1 MYVQD
6 LRDIIRR
13 NLEDVRRE
21 KRNEKSSSPAKDLT
35 VGSPM
40 KLILGF
46 AFPMF
51 LGLLFQQFY
60 SLVDTMIVGKY
71 LGVDPFAGVGSTGS
85 LNFIVIGFCMGLCSG
100 FSVPISQ
107 SFGAKDF
114 PLLRKMVTNSVW
126 LCTFFSVVITT
137 LMLLF
142 CRPVLTW
149 MNTPENIFE
158 YAYIYIFIIFA
169 GIPCTIL
176 YNMTAA
182 ILRALGDSKS
192 PIIFLAISS
201 AINIGLDL
209 LLIIVFRMGVDGAAL
224 ATVVSQGV
232 SGVISIIY
240 IKKKFDI
247 LAMEKGDWK
256 LERHLAGKLTGVGI
270 PMGLQYSITGI
281 GSVIL
286 QTAVNGL
293 GSIYVASMTAGSKI
307 NIFLACPF
315 DALGQTMAPYAGQNI
330 GARKLDRVGKGL
342 RAACIIGFIVS
353 GLMVIVVKLFGDQL
367 TMLFLDEKDP
377 VIMQNS
383 TQFLIIVSAFYCLLT
398 LVNTVRFTIQGMGF
412 SSLAIIAGV
421 MEMIARGI
429 AGMLLVP
436 AFGYLGACYSSP
448 LAWLL
453 ADAFLIPA
461 FFLCKRKVARQL
473 EVGKA

>member
-1 MYVQD
+1 MS
-6 LRDIIRR
+6 
-13 NLEDVRRE
+13 EE
-21 KRNEKSSSPAKDLT
+21 KKEMKKSSSPAKDLT

-114 PLLRKMVTNSVW
+114 RMLRKMVTNSVW

-256 LERHLAGKLTGVGI
+256 LEKHLAGKLTGVGI

>member
-1 MYVQD
+1 MTEERKE
-6 LRDIIRR
+6 L
-13 NLEDVRRE
+13 
-21 KRNEKSSSPAKDLT
+21 KKSSSPAKDLT

-137 LMLLF
+137 LMLVF
-142 CRPVLTW
+142 CRPVLTL

-201 AINIGLDL
+201 VINIGLDL
-209 LLIIVFRMGVDGAAL
+209 LLIIVFRMGVEGAAL

-353 GLMVIVVKLFGDQL
+353 GLMVVVVKLFGGQL

-436 AFGYLGACYSSP
+436 VFGYLGACYSSP
-448 LAWLL
+448 LAWLF

-461 FFLCKRKVARQL
+461 FFFCKRKVARQL

>member
-1 MYVQD
+1 MS
-6 LRDIIRR
+6 
-13 NLEDVRRE
+13 EE
-21 KRNEKSSSPAKDLT
+21 KKEMKKSSSPAKDLT

-293 GSIYVASMTAGSKI
+293 GSIYVASMTADSKI

>member
-1 MYVQD
+1 MS
-6 LRDIIRR
+6 
-13 NLEDVRRE
+13 EE
-21 KRNEKSSSPAKDLT
+21 KKEMKKSSSPAKDLT

-247 LAMEKGDWK
+247 LAMEKGDWR

>member
-1 MYVQD
+1 MS
-6 LRDIIRR
+6 
-13 NLEDVRRE
+13 EE
-21 KRNEKSSSPAKDLT
+21 KKEMKKSSSPAKDLT

-209 LLIIVFRMGVDGAAL
+209 LLIIVFTMGVDGAAL
-224 ATVVSQGV
+224 ATVVCQGV

>member
-1 MYVQD
+1 MS
-6 LRDIIRR
+6 
-13 NLEDVRRE
+13 EE
-21 KRNEKSSSPAKDLT
+21 KKEMKKSSSPAKDLT

-114 PLLRKMVTNSVW
+114 PPLRKMVTNSVW

-169 GIPCTIL
+169 GTPCTIL

>member
-1 MYVQD
+1 MS
-6 LRDIIRR
+6 
-13 NLEDVRRE
+13 EE
-21 KRNEKSSSPAKDLT
+21 KKEMKKSSSPAKDLT

-342 RAACIIGFIVS
+342 RVACIIGFIVS

>member
-1 MYVQD
+1 MS
-6 LRDIIRR
+6 
-13 NLEDVRRE
+13 EE
-21 KRNEKSSSPAKDLT
+21 KKKMKKSSSPAKDLT

>member
-1 MYVQD
+1 MS
-6 LRDIIRR
+6 
-13 NLEDVRRE
+13 EE
-21 KRNEKSSSPAKDLT
+21 KKEMKKSSSPAKDLT

-453 ADAFLIPA
+453 ADAFMIPA

>member
-1 MYVQD
+1 MS
-6 LRDIIRR
+6 
-13 NLEDVRRE
+13 EE
-21 KRNEKSSSPAKDLT
+21 KKEMKKSSSPAKDLT

-307 NIFLACPF
+307 NVFLACPF

-353 GLMVIVVKLFGDQL
+353 GLMVIVVKLFGGQL

-436 AFGYLGACYSSP
+436 AFGYIGACYSSP

-461 FFLCKRKVARQL
+461 FFLCKRKVVRQL

>member
-1 MYVQD
+1 MS
-6 LRDIIRR
+6 
-13 NLEDVRRE
+13 EE
-21 KRNEKSSSPAKDLT
+21 KKEMKRSSSPAKDLT

-453 ADAFLIPA
+453 ADVFLIPA

>member
-1 MYVQD
+1 MS
-6 LRDIIRR
+6 
-13 NLEDVRRE
+13 EE
-21 KRNEKSSSPAKDLT
+21 KKEMKKSSSPAKDLT

-461 FFLCKRKVARQL
+461 FFLCKRKVAR
-473 EVGKA
+473 

>member
-1 MYVQD
+1 MS
-6 LRDIIRR
+6 
-13 NLEDVRRE
+13 EE
-21 KRNEKSSSPAKDLT
+21 KKEMKKSSSPAKDLT

-232 SGVISIIY
+232 SGVISVIY

-247 LAMEKGDWK
+247 LSMEKGDWK
-256 LERHLAGKLTGVGI
+256 LEGRLAGKLTGVGI

>member
-1 MYVQD
+1 MT
-6 LRDIIRR
+6 
-13 NLEDVRRE
+13 EE
-21 KRNEKSSSPAKDLT
+21 KKEMKKSSSPAKDLT

>member
-1 MYVQD
+1 MS
-6 LRDIIRR
+6 
-13 NLEDVRRE
+13 EE
-21 KRNEKSSSPAKDLT
+21 KKEMKKSSSPAKDLT

-114 PLLRKMVTNSVW
+114 PLLRKRVTNSVW
-126 LCTFFSVVITT
+126 LCTGFSVVITT

>member
-1 MYVQD
+1 MS
-6 LRDIIRR
+6 
-13 NLEDVRRE
+13 EE
-21 KRNEKSSSPAKDLT
+21 KKEMKKSSSPAKDLT

-60 SLVDTMIVGKY
+60 CLVDTMIVGKY

-342 RAACIIGFIVS
+342 RAECIIGFIVS

>member
-1 MYVQD
+1 MS
-6 LRDIIRR
+6 
-13 NLEDVRRE
+13 EE
-21 KRNEKSSSPAKDLT
+21 KKEMKKSSSPAKDLT

-367 TMLFLDEKDP
+367 AMLFLDEKDP

>member
-1 MYVQD
+1 MTEERKE
-6 LRDIIRR
+6 L
-13 NLEDVRRE
+13 
-21 KRNEKSSSPAKDLT
+21 KKSSSPAKDLT

-137 LMLLF
+137 LMLVF
-142 CRPVLTW
+142 CRPVLTL

-158 YAYIYIFIIFA
+158 YAYVYIFIIFA

-209 LLIIVFRMGVDGAAL
+209 LLILVFRMGVEGAAL

-240 IKKKFDI
+240 IKKKFYI
-247 LAMEKGDWK
+247 LTMEKGDWK

-307 NIFLACPF
+307 NVFLACPF

-353 GLMVIVVKLFGDQL
+353 GLMVIVVKLFGGQL

-448 LAWLL
+448 LAWLF

-461 FFLCKRKVARQL
+461 FFFCKRKVARQL

>member
-1 MYVQD
+1 MS
-6 LRDIIRR
+6 
-13 NLEDVRRE
+13 EE
-21 KRNEKSSSPAKDLT
+21 KKEMKKSSSPAKDLT

-85 LNFIVIGFCMGLCSG
+85 LNVIVIGFCMGLCSG

>member
-1 MYVQD
+1 MS
-6 LRDIIRR
+6 
-13 NLEDVRRE
+13 EE
-21 KRNEKSSSPAKDLT
+21 KKEMKKSSSPAKDLT

-461 FFLCKRKVARQL
+461 FFLCKRKVGRQL

>member
-1 MYVQD
+1 MS
-6 LRDIIRR
+6 
-13 NLEDVRRE
+13 EE
-21 KRNEKSSSPAKDLT
+21 KKEMKKSSSPAKDLT

-182 ILRALGDSKS
+182 ILRALGNSKS

>member
-1 MYVQD
+1 MS
-6 LRDIIRR
+6 
-13 NLEDVRRE
+13 EE
-21 KRNEKSSSPAKDLT
+21 KKEMKKSSSPAKDLT

-398 LVNTVRFTIQGMGF
+398 LVNTKDLLFNLPWSIRFALQF
-412 SSLAIIAGV
+412 KV
-421 MEMIARGI
+421 WD
-429 AGMLLVP
+429 
-436 AFGYLGACYSSP
+436 FHHSP
-448 LAWLL
+448 LSQ
-453 ADAFLIPA
+453 
-461 FFLCKRKVARQL
+461 V
-473 EVGKA
+473 

>member
-1 MYVQD
+1 
-6 LRDIIRR
+6 
-13 NLEDVRRE
+13 
-21 KRNEKSSSPAKDLT
+21 
-35 VGSPM
+35 M

-307 NIFLACPF
+307 NIFLSCPF

>member
-1 MYVQD
+1 MS
-6 LRDIIRR
+6 
-13 NLEDVRRE
+13 EE
-21 KRNEKSSSPAKDLT
+21 KKEMKKSSSPAKDLS

-232 SGVISIIY
+232 SGVISNIY

-461 FFLCKRKVARQL
+461 IFLCKRKVARQL

>member
-1 MYVQD
+1 MS
-6 LRDIIRR
+6 
-13 NLEDVRRE
+13 EE
-21 KRNEKSSSPAKDLT
+21 KKEMKKSSSPAKDLT

-436 AFGYLGACYSSP
+436 VFGYLGACYSSP

>member
-1 MYVQD
+1 MSA
-6 LRDIIRR
+6 
-13 NLEDVRRE
+13 E
-21 KRNEKSSSPAKDLT
+21 KKELKKSSSPAKDLT
-35 VGSPM
+35 TGSPM

-137 LMLLF
+137 LMLVF
-142 CRPVLTW
+142 CRPVLTL

-383 TQFLIIVSAFYCLLT
+383 TQFLIIVSAFFCLLT

-429 AGMLLVP
+429 AGVLLVP

-448 LAWLL
+448 LAWLF

-461 FFLCKRKVARQL
+461 FFFCKRKVARQL
-473 EVGKA
+473 EG

>member
-1 MYVQD
+1 MS
-6 LRDIIRR
+6 
-13 NLEDVRRE
+13 EE
-21 KRNEKSSSPAKDLT
+21 KKEMKKSSSPAKDLT

-256 LERHLAGKLTGVGI
+256 LERHLAGNLTGVGI

>member
-1 MYVQD
+1 MSEERKK
-6 LRDIIRR
+6 L
-13 NLEDVRRE
+13 
-21 KRNEKSSSPAKDLT
+21 KKSSSPAKDLT

-137 LMLLF
+137 LMLVF
-142 CRPVLTW
+142 CRPVLTL

-209 LLIIVFRMGVDGAAL
+209 LLIIVFRMGVEGAAL

-353 GLMVIVVKLFGDQL
+353 GLMVIVVKLFGGQL

-436 AFGYLGACYSSP
+436 VFGYLGACYSSP
-448 LAWLL
+448 LAWLF

-461 FFLCKRKVARQL
+461 FFFCKRKVARQL

>member
-1 MYVQD
+1 MS
-6 LRDIIRR
+6 
-13 NLEDVRRE
+13 EE
-21 KRNEKSSSPAKDLT
+21 KKEMKKSSSPAKDLT

-85 LNFIVIGFCMGLCSG
+85 LNVIVIGFCMGLCSG

-421 MEMIARGI
+421 MEMIARCI

>member
-1 MYVQD
+1 MS
-6 LRDIIRR
+6 
-13 NLEDVRRE
+13 EE
-21 KRNEKSSSPAKDLT
+21 KKEMKKSSSPAKDLT

-182 ILRALGDSKS
+182 ILHALGDSKS

>member
-1 MYVQD
+1 MS
-6 LRDIIRR
+6 
-13 NLEDVRRE
+13 EE
-21 KRNEKSSSPAKDLT
+21 KKEMKKSSSPAKDLT

-448 LAWLL
+448 LAWLM

>member
-1 MYVQD
+1 MTEERKE
-6 LRDIIRR
+6 L
-13 NLEDVRRE
+13 
-21 KRNEKSSSPAKDLT
+21 KKSSSPAKDLT

-137 LMLLF
+137 LMLVF
-142 CRPVLTW
+142 CRPVLTL

-201 AINIGLDL
+201 VINIGLDL
-209 LLIIVFRMGVDGAAL
+209 LLIIVFRMGVEGAAL

-353 GLMVIVVKLFGDQL
+353 GLMVIVVKLFGGQL

-421 MEMIARGI
+421 MEMLARGI

-448 LAWLL
+448 LAWLM

>member
-1 MYVQD
+1 MS
-6 LRDIIRR
+6 
-13 NLEDVRRE
+13 EE
-21 KRNEKSSSPAKDLT
+21 KKEMKKSSSPAKDLT

-256 LERHLAGKLTGVGI
+256 LKRHLAGKLTGVGI

>member
-1 MYVQD
+1 MS
-6 LRDIIRR
+6 
-13 NLEDVRRE
+13 EE
-21 KRNEKSSSPAKDLT
+21 KKEMKKSSSPAKDLT

-149 MNTPENIFE
+149 MNAPENIFE

>member
-1 MYVQD
+1 MS
-6 LRDIIRR
+6 
-13 NLEDVRRE
+13 EE
-21 KRNEKSSSPAKDLT
+21 KKEMKKSSSPAKDLT

-330 GARKLDRVGKGL
+330 GARKLDRGGRGL
-342 RAACIIGFIVS
+342 GAACVIGFIVS

>member
-1 MYVQD
+1 MS
-6 LRDIIRR
+6 
-13 NLEDVRRE
+13 EE
-21 KRNEKSSSPAKDLT
+21 KKEMKKSSSPAKDLT

-461 FFLCKRKVARQL
+461 FFLCKRKVTRQL

>member
-1 MYVQD
+1 MS
-6 LRDIIRR
+6 
-13 NLEDVRRE
+13 EE
-21 KRNEKSSSPAKDLT
+21 KKEMKKSSSPAKDLT

-182 ILRALGDSKS
+182 ILRALRQQIADYLPCDFVCHQYRSG
-192 PIIFLAISS
+192 S
-201 AINIGLDL
+201 AAHHS
-209 LLIIVFRMGVDGAAL
+209 VQDGRR
-224 ATVVSQGV
+224 
-232 SGVISIIY
+232 
-240 IKKKFDI
+240 
-247 LAMEKGDWK
+247 W
-256 LERHLAGKLTGVGI
+256 
-270 PMGLQYSITGI
+270 
-281 GSVIL
+281 
-286 QTAVNGL
+286 
-293 GSIYVASMTAGSKI
+293 
-307 NIFLACPF
+307 C
-315 DALGQTMAPYAGQNI
+315 
-330 GARKLDRVGKGL
+330 
-342 RAACIIGFIVS
+342 
-353 GLMVIVVKLFGDQL
+353 
-367 TMLFLDEKDP
+367 
-377 VIMQNS
+377 
-383 TQFLIIVSAFYCLLT
+383 
-398 LVNTVRFTIQGMGF
+398 
-412 SSLAIIAGV
+412 
-421 MEMIARGI
+421 
-429 AGMLLVP
+429 
-436 AFGYLGACYSSP
+436 GACNRCFPGRIRCDQHY
-448 LAWLL
+448 
-453 ADAFLIPA
+453 IY
-461 FFLCKRKVARQL
+461 
-473 EVGKA
+473 

>member
-1 MYVQD
+1 MS
-6 LRDIIRR
+6 
-13 NLEDVRRE
+13 EE
-21 KRNEKSSSPAKDLT
+21 KKEMKKSSSPAKDLT

-421 MEMIARGI
+421 MEMIAR
-429 AGMLLVP
+429 
-436 AFGYLGACYSSP
+436 
-448 LAWLL
+448 
-453 ADAFLIPA
+453 
-461 FFLCKRKVARQL
+461 QL

>member
-1 MYVQD
+1 MS
-6 LRDIIRR
+6 
-13 NLEDVRRE
+13 EE
-21 KRNEKSSSPAKDLT
+21 KKEMKKSSSPAKDLT

-209 LLIIVFRMGVDGAAL
+209 LLIIVFRMGVEGAAL

-240 IKKKFDI
+240 IKRKFDI

>member
-1 MYVQD
+1 MS
-6 LRDIIRR
+6 
-13 NLEDVRRE
+13 EE
-21 KRNEKSSSPAKDLT
+21 KKEMKKSSSPAKDLT

-421 MEMIARGI
+421 MEMIARSI